1 MQIILLW
8 LKKLRQILKHL
19 NLKLVIGSGQLSIR
33 IFLAKVT
40 PIIGQEKY
48 WKLILELV
56 FARRF
61 YFFEIWSWKIDI
73 NIMVNVQ
80 TGLNDLKTNVDDL
93 DVDKVKTVTADLNKL
108 NDIVKRS
115 Y

>member
-40 PIIGQEKY
+40 PIIGQEK
-48 WKLILELV
+48 
-56 FARRF
+56 
-61 YFFEIWSWKIDI
+61 
-73 NIMVNVQ
+73 
-80 TGLNDLKTNVDDL
+80 
-93 DVDKVKTVTADLNKL
+93 
-108 NDIVKRS
+108 
-115 Y
+115 